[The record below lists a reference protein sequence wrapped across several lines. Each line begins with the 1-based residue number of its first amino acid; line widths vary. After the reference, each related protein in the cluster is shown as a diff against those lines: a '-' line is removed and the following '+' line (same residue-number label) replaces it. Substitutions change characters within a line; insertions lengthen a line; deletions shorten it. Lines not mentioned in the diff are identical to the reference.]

1 MDLLLASTNL
11 HKIRELRQ
19 LLAPLK
25 KFDLYSLN
33 DFCSY
38 IPPEETGQTFEENA
52 LLKATHAAAYSNM
65 LTLADDSGLV
75 VPAIDGAPGI
85 FSARYAGKNT
95 TDLDNRK
102 KLLKEMS
109 SLQGLQRAA
118 YFECAIA
125 LAHPA
130 GWNKCV
136 KAIVEGLIVLEE
148 KGKNGFGYDSLFQ
161 KYDYSLTFG
170 QLDESIKNQ
179 ISHRFK
185 AMQKMLVILESL
197 SISCASR

>member
-1 MDLLLASTNL
+1 MDLLLASSNL

-19 LLAPLK
+19 FLLPLK

-38 IPPEETGQTFEENA
+38 IPPEESGKTFEENA
-52 LLKATHAAAYSNM
+52 LLKATHAANYTNM

-75 VPAIDGAPGI
+75 VPALDGAPGI
-85 FSARYAGKNT
+85 FSARYAGQGK

-102 KLLKEMS
+102 KLLKEMK

-125 LAHPA
+125 LCHPS

-136 KAIVEGLIVLEE
+136 KGVVEGMIVLEE
-148 KGKNGFGYDSLFQ
+148 KGKNGFGYDPVFQ

-170 QLDESIKNQ
+170 QLDESVKNQ

-185 AMQKMLVILESL
+185 AMQKMLVILDHL
-197 SISCASR
+197 S